1 MLAVA
6 AAAAVVGGGV
16 LGSAAEGVFAF
27 NFGGALV
34 STLMIALA
42 AAVLLLLLLPLRLRL
57 RLLTGVEYM
66 CGEYCTAACA
76 LAGSLVAMG
85 VVGGANLA
93 AAAPDDR
100 VV

>member
-42 AAVLLLLLLPLRLRL
+42 AAVLLLLLPLRLRL

-76 LAGSLVAMG
+76 LAGSLVATG